1 MLRSAPHSLSAPPD
15 PSGQSI
21 DADQDALA
29 LWARCHAELVAQ
41 GLERAPLVDVAVALV
56 LGHLR
61 ACPTAQALVS
71 RYQKSA
77 LDRALIERIVPTS
90 VATWYEARDAAFYL
104 RWRELAPNEARKPA

>member
-61 ACPTAQALVS
+61 AC
-71 RYQKSA
+71 
-77 LDRALIERIVPTS
+77 LIERIVPTS